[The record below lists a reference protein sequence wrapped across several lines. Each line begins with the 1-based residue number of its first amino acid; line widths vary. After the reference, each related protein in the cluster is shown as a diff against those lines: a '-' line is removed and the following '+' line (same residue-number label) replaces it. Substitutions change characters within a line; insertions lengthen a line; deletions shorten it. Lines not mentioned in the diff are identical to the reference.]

1 MGARA
6 ITQRRGLRHA
16 AVQGVATAPGRK
28 DRVLLSVQPADW
40 SVGLFA
46 SLTLVALPDLLTKW
60 HTHSFAPSHVSGE
73 SLWEEDEQAVMSSL
87 DRVSSPNKV
96 ISDTSEDLLG
106 A

>member
-46 SLTLVALPDLLTKW
+46 SLTLVGLTR
-60 HTHSFAPSHVSGE
+60 PSNKMAHPFVCAVSRVRRVAVGRGRASCHVQSRQSVLAE
-73 SLWEEDEQAVMSSL
+73 
-87 DRVSSPNKV
+87 
-96 ISDTSEDLLG
+96 
-106 A
+106 